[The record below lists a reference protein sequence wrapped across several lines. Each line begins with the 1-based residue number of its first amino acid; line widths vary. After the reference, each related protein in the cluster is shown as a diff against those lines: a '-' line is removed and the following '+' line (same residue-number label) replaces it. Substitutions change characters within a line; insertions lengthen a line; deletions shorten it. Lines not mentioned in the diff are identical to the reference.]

1 MLLLVSAPLMA
12 IFALPM
18 WGTYADRSKK
28 RRNVLRLVLCIS
40 LCAMPLLYF
49 FSSLYILLPAVCVF
63 GACYIAVQPMGDSLI
78 LENLQNAKTAFGKIR
93 LFGSLAF
100 AFVNLIGGILLRNNY
115 QYVPLIISAGIIALL
130 WGTRLLPDL
139 PGHQQAGRKLSFGK
153 VLKLPRILPL
163 LLLLMIQQMCMGYFY
178 SYFSIYF
185 TALPGSSSG
194 LLGLAYFVSA
204 TSELP
209 FLLFG
214 HKWFKKWGAGRLM
227 LVSAAALALRFLLLG
242 QAQHAYLALASQLL
256 HGLGFIVFTVSC
268 SQYVSLTAPD
278 ELKTGAQMLLSVAGF
293 GIARVPGILFGGL
306 LSNTFGQSGVFL
318 LLSGVCLI
326 TLIAFSF
333 IFLRLPPLNGE
344 NEPLN
349 R

>member
-1 MLLLVSAPLMA
+1 
-12 IFALPM
+12 
-18 WGTYADRSKK
+18 
-28 RRNVLRLVLCIS
+28 
-40 LCAMPLLYF
+40 
-49 FSSLYILLPAVCVF
+49 
-63 GACYIAVQPMGDSLI
+63 MGDSLI
-78 LENLQNAKTAFGKIR
+78 LESLQGGKTAFGKIR

-100 AFVNLIGGILLRNNY
+100 AFVNLIGGILIQNDYR
-115 QYVPLIISAGIIALL
+115 YVPLIISAGLVALL
-130 WGTRLLPDL
+130 WGTKLLPDL
-139 PGHQQAGRKLSFGK
+139 PGHQQKGNKLSFGK
-153 VLKLPRILPL
+153 VLKLPHIIPL
-163 LLLLMIQQMCMGYFY
+163 LLLLMVQQLCMGYFY

-194 LLGLAYFVSA
+194 LLGLAYFLSA
-204 TSELP
+204 ASELP

-227 LVSAAALALRFLLLG
+227 LISAAALSLRFLLLG
-242 QAQHAYLALASQLL
+242 QAQHAYFALLSQLL

-293 GIARVPGILFGGL
+293 GLARVPGILFGDL
-306 LSNTFGQSGVFL
+306 LSRTFGQSGVFL
-318 LLSGVCLI
+318 ILSALCLAAVI
-326 TLIAFSF
+326 LFSF

-344 NEPLN
+344 KPHTS